1 MISTVVPTASA
12 PSAASNAARTAGH
25 ARAVS
30 VPRSRQMSRPGGLP
44 TGLRK
49 VRDPRSGQVIEA
61 PIASCV
67 EIGFA
72 PTLASTWRIAEAPG
86 HLVPLSQGDHT
97 FVFMVF
103 SPRSEPTPLR
113 LVRSRHDDGD
123 LEERVVHVVPRQ
135 LAAVG

>member
-12 PSAASNAARTAGH
+12 PTAT
-25 ARAVS
+25 ATRATRA
-30 VPRSRQMSRPGGLP
+30 PRGRSGQGPGPCP
-44 TGLRK
+44 TSLTT